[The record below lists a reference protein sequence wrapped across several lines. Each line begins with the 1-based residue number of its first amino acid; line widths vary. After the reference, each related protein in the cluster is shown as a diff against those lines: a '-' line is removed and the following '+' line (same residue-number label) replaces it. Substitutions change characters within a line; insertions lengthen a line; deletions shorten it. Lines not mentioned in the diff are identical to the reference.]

1 MTAFLVH
8 AQSGRR
14 SFYENFGY
22 EPEPPQQPQST
33 HWHWHWHCQQLLWC
47 FGAVV
52 SASGCCVFFLFLLL
66 GWFTCQNNCGRS
78 FVQFRDSMANMRDW
92 LGSIGIRMET
102 TLLRMGT
109 SFVCTICV
117 ATIMT
122 AQLTRTA
129 DRPGNRARRT
139 VSYPSRRRVNEI
151 NQFVRR
157 RQCMRAQA
165 LRSSRY
171 ARVTRVC
178 VCIGRVRASA
188 GRSCI
193 DRRALE
199 TTKMKNDGK

>member
-1 MTAFLVH
+1 MRISVRK
-8 AQSGRR
+8 QSRR
-14 SFYENFGY
+14 SSRSQRTGALAL
-22 EPEPPQQPQST
+22 PAASVV
-33 HWHWHWHCQQLLWC
+33 LWRRRLGLRVLC
-47 FGAVV
+47 F
-52 SASGCCVFFLFLLL
+52 FFLLLL

-78 FVQFRDSMANMRDW
+78 FVQFQDSMANMRDW

-165 LRSSRY
+165 LLRSSPY

-178 VCIGRVRASA
+178 VCNGRVRASA
-188 GRSCI
+188 CPGNH
-193 DRRALE
+193 
-199 TTKMKNDGK
+199 KNEK